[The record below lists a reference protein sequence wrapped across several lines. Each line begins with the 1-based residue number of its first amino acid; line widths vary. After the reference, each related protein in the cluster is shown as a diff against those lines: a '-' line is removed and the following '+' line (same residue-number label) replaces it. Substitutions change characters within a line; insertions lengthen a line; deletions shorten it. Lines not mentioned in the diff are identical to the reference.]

1 MPKLVGLTGGIAS
14 GKSTVAA
21 MLRDLGAPVVDA
33 DQVAREVV
41 EPGTPALA
49 DIVDR
54 WGETVLDANG
64 YLDRKKLG
72 DLVFGDD
79 EARLALNAITHP
91 RIAAASQ
98 QRIADLTAAG
108 AEVIVYEA
116 ALIVENQLHKGMDA
130 LVVVSVPREVQLQ
143 RLVERDGIGTAE
155 AEARLDAQLH
165 LADKVAVADHVVD
178 NSGAIEDT
186 RRQVEAIWTEIKG
199 P

>member
-1 MPKLVGLTGGIAS
+1 
-14 GKSTVAA
+14 

-49 DIVDR
+49 NIVER

-98 QRIADLTAAG
+98 QRIADLAAAG

-116 ALIVENQLHKGMDA
+116 ALIVENHLHKGMDA
-130 LVVVSVPREVQLQ
+130 LVVVSVPPKVQLQ

-155 AEARLDAQLH
+155 AEARLDAQLP